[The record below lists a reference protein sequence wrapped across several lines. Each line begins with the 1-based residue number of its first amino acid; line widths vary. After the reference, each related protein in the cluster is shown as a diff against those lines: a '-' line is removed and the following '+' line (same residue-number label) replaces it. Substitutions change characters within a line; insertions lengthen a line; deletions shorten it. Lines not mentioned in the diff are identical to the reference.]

1 MGRRAYPSAITREKL
16 MKKETP
22 QSTPHPE
29 SKRKKSESP
38 VLPNK
43 TKGLDFAKLDLT
55 VERVD
60 ERLSP
65 SETNIFDK

>member
-1 MGRRAYPSAITREKL
+1 
-16 MKKETP
+16 MKKDDTKTP
-22 QSTPHPE
+22 QDPT
-29 SKRKKSESP
+29 SKRRDESTKT
-38 VLPNK
+38 VTDN
-43 TKGLDFAKLDLT
+43 TKGLDFSKLDLT

>member
-1 MGRRAYPSAITREKL
+1 
-16 MKKETP
+16 MKKDAPKTP
-22 QSTPHPE
+22 QDPT
-29 SKRKKSESP
+29 SKRRGESTKT
-38 VLPNK
+38 VTDK
-43 TKGLDFAKLDLT
+43 TKGLDFSKLDLT

>member
-1 MGRRAYPSAITREKL
+1 MSERNPKSTGSSEAR
-16 MKKETP
+16 P
-22 QSTPHPE
+22 QSKGA
-29 SKRKKSESP
+29 SKGPSKGTIRPAEAGT
-38 VLPNK
+38 LPDP
-43 TKGLDFAKLDLT
+43 KGELDFAKLDLT